1 MTPSTSDSRGRRSRA
16 GDRPRADSVEDA
28 LQQLISDRQ
37 RDDDQAELRDRL
49 DQLYREVKG
58 DEDTDDDPD
67 DVDEDTEHE
76 G

>member
-1 MTPSTSDSRGRRSRA
+1 MTPSTSDSRGRRSRG
-16 GDRPRADSVEDA
+16 GDRQRADSVEDA

-58 DEDTDDDPD
+58 DEDIDDPD
-67 DVDEDTEHE
+67 DLEEDSEYE

>member
-1 MTPSTSDSRGRRSRA
+1 MTPSTSDSRGRRSRG
-16 GDRPRADSVEDA
+16 GDRQRADSVEDA

-58 DEDTDDDPD
+58 DEDTDDPD
-67 DVDEDTEHE
+67 DVEEDSEYE